1 MAPFLAHSKLHHD
14 SYKWMLFGDD
24 DTVFFI
30 DNIADFLSDFDPQI
44 PYFISGAQPEPQLC
58 RLLQS

>member
-30 DNIADFLSDFDPQI
+30 DNIADFLSDFDPQV
-44 PYFISGAQPEPQLC
+44 PYFISGVQLEFHLC